1 MDLECNWHT
10 TPARRACSCRESRKI
25 VAELRVNGVSQRCD
39 APAGATLL
47 SVVRTSLG
55 LKGAKEAC
63 GRGECGAC
71 TVLVDGVPV
80 MACLTLAMRVRGE
93 VTTVEGLA
101 EEFRDLREAF
111 ADFGGF
117 QCGFCTSG
125 QIVRAAALLRRGLP
139 ATRGEAERV
148 IRYEMSGNICRCTGY
163 NGIVDAIWATAEK
176 RRRRERAAA

>member
-1 MDLECNWHT
+1 MLVINSKRH
-10 TPARRACSCRESRKI
+10 
-25 VAELRVNGVSQRCD
+25 
-39 APAGATLL
+39 APSIEPGSTLL
-47 SVVRTSLG
+47 SVLRDQVG

-71 TVLVDGVPV
+71 TVLVDNIPI
-80 MACLTLAMRVRGE
+80 MSCITLAARVKGE

-125 QIVRAAALLRRGLP
+125 QLVRAAALLRAGLP
-139 ATRGEAERV
+139 ADRQEAEKV

-163 NGIVDAIWATAEK
+163 NGIVEAIWATAEK
-176 RRRRERAAA
+176 RRLGAAA

>member
-1 MDLECNWHT
+1 M
-10 TPARRACSCRESRKI
+10 
-25 VAELRVNGVSQRCD
+25 AELRVNGVSQSYD
-39 APAGATLL
+39 APLGATLL
-47 SVVRTSLG
+47 SVLRTSMD

-80 MACLTLAMRVRGE
+80 MACLTLAARVRGE

-111 ADFGGF
+111 ADLGGF

-125 QIVRAAALLRRGLP
+125 QIVRAAALLRGGLP
-139 ATRGEAERV
+139 ATREEAERV

-176 RRRRERAAA
+176 RRQRERAAA